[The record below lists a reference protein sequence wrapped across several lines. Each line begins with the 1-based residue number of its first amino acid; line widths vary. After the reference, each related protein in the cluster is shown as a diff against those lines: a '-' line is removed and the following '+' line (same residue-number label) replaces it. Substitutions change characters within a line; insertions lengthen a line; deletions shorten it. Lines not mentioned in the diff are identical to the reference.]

1 MTNILKWMGRG
12 GVGNNGQKRLVGS
25 LLVFNSTQGEVT
37 LRWTTARQ
45 LLDTPAVVYTSC
57 LGQTFIGWHGYWVMQ
72 LITNTSSSS
81 WVPWM
86 WIKSWMSHLGRRGM
100 FSFFFFCELEID
112 LMVKYCALQILRLG
126 KSSVCHILLYFPKA
140 ILMIIFF
147 FLFPNCIC
155 NTTCF
160 AILLMLKVQKLST
173 LTGEEKR
180 DVSKEDVEMEGKH
193 STDHINHLMRQASAL
208 QKVNKI
214 STHSHCT

>member
-12 GVGNNGQKRLVGS
+12 VVGNNGQKHLVGS
-25 LLVFNSTQGEVT
+25 LVFNSTQGEVT
-37 LRWTTARQ
+37 LRQ

-57 LGQTFIGWHGYWVMQ
+57 LGQAFIGWHGYWVMQ
-72 LITNTSSSS
+72 LVTNTWSSS
-81 WVPWM
+81 WVPWIM
-86 WIKSWMSHLGRRGM
+86 NEVRNEPLGPKETV
-100 FSFFFFCELEID
+100 FSFFFCELEID

-126 KSSVCHILLYFPKA
+126 KSSVCHILLYFPKD

-160 AILLMLKVQKLST
+160 AILVMLKVQKLST

-208 QKVNKI
+208 QKVNEV